1 MKKLLTTVMLFVA
14 AIFVA
19 NAQAPEKAPDI
30 MLQGFYYDSY
40 TDKGYGRT
48 KWSDMINQANEI
60 AETFSMVWLP
70 PSAKSEGG
78 TGYHPK
84 QWSNQSS
91 DWGTVNA
98 LKAYIKALKDAGEA
112 NNPTG
117 HCYAIADIVINHK
130 SGNYGWV
137 DLMNEDFG
145 TYGSFTFYE
154 STKYSSYICKDDE
167 ATRASSDQGGPYGC
181 NGSKDQGYD
190 TQCEASGGY
199 CASRD
204 LDHSNTTLQ
213 NAIKAYLK
221 WMKGEIGYN
230 GWRYDLVKGYLGS
243 YTKMYNAA
251 GGAYYS
257 VGEYWDGSFDALKYW
272 LQQTGWTS
280 TAFDFCLKYNALNNG
295 LAANNYGAMAGYG
308 SFAGLAGATETKRY
322 ATTFVDNHDTFRD
335 TNKFGGD
342 WTKANAYI
350 IAGPGIP
357 CVFYPHWVMCKE
369 AIKQMAK
376 ARYACG
382 IHSES
387 TCSTSSNGSYYK
399 CETTG
404 TKGKLICFIGSG
416 WSDPSG
422 FTKACSGDGW
432 AYYTN
437 VNVPTG
443 PTLTMS
449 PTGGYVGAGG
459 KVTLTASKGTIYYTT
474 NGDTPSATSTKY
486 TAPISIT
493 VNKTTIKAIAI
504 DGSAKSNIVSGTFL
518 TEKPQGITVQFKAP
532 SAWTSCNAYAWSGS
546 VEYLGGWPGSTLTKE
561 GEYYVATVETED
573 AFNIIFSSGDQQ
585 TGDLTNITNNTCF
598 DGSSSDYSGGKKP
611 TVPKCGEQ
619 PEPESDITIQFIP
632 SSSMGSNIYAYVWGG
647 YASAEWPGDKM
658 THGADGKYSV
668 TLKGSGTYNVVF
680 NTGDDSMQSADITD
694 RSGSQCFDASGA
706 TGAGYMP
713 DKCSAT
719 PPTPVTGQYF
729 IRVDHTK
736 DYAAQPTGEVDFQG
750 RTQYMATVPMK
761 KGQILSCYDSK
772 TSTDW
777 TIAVIDKY
785 GEYQKFDVVLDPVSQ
800 LSTIYCNT
808 DGCYDTYIK
817 LAWEDDMLYIG
828 EGTGCTTDVEETSE
842 SEGVS
847 VYPNPTTGEL
857 NISSSTEFVSARITN
872 LAGQTFEYDVTGNS
886 LNVSNLAK
894 GIYLIDLEAAN
905 GAVEKTKFIKK

>member
-1 MKKLLTTVMLFVA
+1 MKKLFTTVMLFA
-14 AIFVA
+14 AALFVA
-19 NAQAPEKAPDI
+19 NAQAPQNAPDI
-30 MLQGFYYDSY
+30 MLQGFYWDSY

-48 KWSDMINQANEI
+48 KWTDLTSQAQEI

-84 QWSNQSS
+84 QWSNQSG
-91 DWGTVNA
+91 DWGSKSQLTSLISA
-98 LKAYIKALKDAGEA
+98 LNTNGAA
-112 NNPTG
+112 NPTG

-130 SGNYGWV
+130 SGNSWL
-137 DLMNEDFG
+137 DLDNEDFG
-145 TYGSFTFYE
+145 SYGKFTLYE
-154 STKYSSYICKDDE
+154 AGYSSYICSDDE
-167 ATRASSDQGGPYGC
+167 ASK
-181 NGSKDQGYD
+181 NGYSCRGAKDAGYD
-190 TQCEASGGY
+190 WQCDASGGY
-199 CASRD
+199 CAARD
-204 LDHSNTTLQ
+204 LDHSNSYLRD
-213 NAIKAYLK
+213 AIKAYLQ

-230 GWRYDLVKGYLGS
+230 GWRYDLVKGYLGQ
-243 YTKMYNAA
+243 YTKEYNAA

-257 VGEYWDGSFDALKYW
+257 VGEYWDGSYNALKHW
-272 LQQTGWTS
+272 IEETGWTS
-280 TAFDFCLKYNALNNG
+280 TAFDFCLKYSALNEA
-295 LAANNYGAMAGYG
+295 LASNNYSGMAGYG
-308 SFAGLAGATETKRY
+308 SFTGLAGSDDTKRY

-335 TNKFGGD
+335 SNKFGGD

-357 CVFYPHWVMCKE
+357 CVFYPHWVMCKD
-369 AIKQMAK
+369 AIKKMAK

-382 IHSES
+382 IHSQS
-387 TCSTSSNGSYYK
+387 ACTTSSTGSYYK

-416 WSDPSG
+416 WSDPAG
-422 FTKACSGDGW
+422 YTKACSGDGW

-437 VNVPTG
+437 VDVPTG

-459 KVTLTASKGTIYYTT
+459 KVTLTASKGSIYYTT
-474 NGDTPSATSTKY
+474 DGSTPSASSTKY

-493 VNKTTIKAIAI
+493 VNKTTVKAIAI

-532 SAWTSCNAYAWSGS
+532 SAWTSCNAYAWSGEDPS
-546 VEYLGGWPGSTLTKE
+546 EVKYLGEWPGAALTKE
-561 GEYYVATVETED
+561 GEYYVATVEAD
-573 AFNIIFSSGDQQ
+573 VAFNIIFNNGASGSDLRQ
-585 TGDLTNITNNTCF
+585 TADLKGITNNTCF
-598 DGSSSDYSGGKKP
+598 DGSNSTYSETIKP
-611 TVPKCGEQ
+611 KVPKCEEQ
-619 PEPESDITIQFIP
+619 PEPETDVTIQFIP

-680 NTGDDSMQSADITD
+680 NTGDDSKKSADITD

-729 IRVDHTK
+729 IRINHTK
-736 DYAAQPTGEVDFQG
+736 DYAAQPTGQVDFQG
-750 RTQYMATVPMK
+750 RTQYMATVPIK
-761 KGQILSCYDSK
+761 KGQVLSCYDK
-772 TSTDW
+772 KNTAEW
-777 TIAVIDKY
+777 TIPVIDKY
-785 GEYQKFDVVLDPVSQ
+785 GEYQKFDVTVDAVTKLA
-800 LSTIYCNT
+800 TITCNT

-817 LAWEDDMLYIG
+817 LMFEDDMLYIG
-828 EGTGCTTDVEETSE
+828 EGTGCSTDVEETSE
-842 SEGVS
+842 NESVS
-847 VYPNPTTGEL
+847 IYPNPTTGEL
-857 NISSSTEFVSARITN
+857 NIKSSTEFVSARVTN
-872 LAGQTFEYDVTGNS
+872 LAGQTFEFEVSGNS
-886 LNVSNLAK
+886 LNVSNLAT
-894 GIYLIDLEAAN
+894 GLYIIDLESAN
-905 GAVEKTKFIKK
+905 GTVEKAKFIKK